1 MSFIESLPSI
11 TSGLYGIISPTIKNS
26 RTKDTFLDSSSIED
40 VYSTPFGYSDYDS
53 LQQAYNPLLLA
64 RTNYK
69 SSDIR
74 NTTAGEGIYN
84 TLSGITSGALAG
96 SQLGGKWGALAG
108 SVLGAAGGIGGW
120 ILGDREA
127 QRAADNLNA
136 EASLANSRYLNN
148 YNNNAL
154 NISNDLFN
162 TAALNINAFG
172 GKLNNYTKYKLR
184 TQPYSNTEIKS
195 NMKYTGINN
204 YFAYGGNTNTPN
216 NWSNMVS
223 SIDEGG
229 THEQN
234 SLGGVPYGVDS
245 EGTPNLVEEGEV
257 VYNDYVF
264 SNRLK
269 PTKKQLEELNLP
281 KKFNGKTFAEIA
293 KDIQKESSETPN
305 DPISK
310 NTLEDSMS
318 KLAVLQEDTK
328 ERENIGVNNQTTSQ
342 NTFDEGG
349 ILDSNV
355 SNKNKLNWGEIARF
369 IPAISS
375 SIQAL
380 SDSFGWTNKEDYTNA
395 DLIRKASRNI
405 RNVSYRP
412 VGNYLGYTP
421 FDTNYES
428 NRLANTS
435 LGAQRSI
442 TNASS
447 GNRAAAIAN
456 LLSLNRNTTESM
468 GDTYRKALDYN
479 NTQRQAVAQFNNSID
494 QTNAQNA
501 LRAVIYNQQADQQ
514 RAEMLIREAQL
525 RDAIETTASGARSTN
540 LSNAFNNIGNVGVD
554 RFNSKLAWDFIKANG
569 LEDQYRNYMETKSL
583 GGKIQRTKKKRG
595 LTY

>member
-1 MSFIESLPSI
+1 M
-11 TSGLYGIISPTIKNS
+11 
-26 RTKDTFLDSSSIED
+26 
-40 VYSTPFGYSDYDS
+40 
-53 LQQAYNPLLLA
+53 A
-64 RTNYK
+64 
-69 SSDIR
+69 
-74 NTTAGEGIYN
+74 
-84 TLSGITSGALAG
+84 
-96 SQLGGKWGALAG
+96 
-108 SVLGAAGGIGGW
+108 
-120 ILGDREA
+120 
-127 QRAADNLNA
+127 NA
-136 EASLANSRYLNN
+136 RYLNN

-184 TQPYSNTEIKS
+184 TQPYNNTEIKP
-195 NMKYTGINN
+195 NMKYTGVNN
-204 YFAYGGNTNTPN
+204 YFAYGGDTSTPN

-245 EGTPNLVEEGEV
+245 EGIPNLVEEGEV

-281 KKFNGKTFAEIA
+281 KKYDGKTFAEIA

-328 ERENIGVNNQTTSQ
+328 EKENINTDTQAANQ
-342 NTFDEGG
+342 NTFAEGG
-349 ILDSNV
+349 DLNNSTSSKAKLD
-355 SNKNKLNWGEIARF
+355 WGEIARF
-369 IPAISS
+369 APAIGSG
-375 SIQAL
+375 IQAL
-380 SDSFGWTNKEDYTNA
+380 TDAFGWTNKEDYTNA
-395 DLIRKASRNI
+395 DLIRRASRGI

-412 VGNYLGYTP
+412 VGSYLGYTP

-428 NRLANTS
+428 SRLANTG
-435 LGAQRSI
+435 LGTQRSVANI
-442 TNASS
+442 SS

-456 LLSLNRNTTESM
+456 LLSLNRNITESM

-479 NTQRQAVAQFNNSID
+479 NAQRQAVAQFNNSID
-494 QTNAQNA
+494 QANAQNA
-501 LRAVIYNQQADQQ
+501 LRAAVYNQQADTQ
-514 RAEMLIREAQL
+514 RAEMLVREAQL
-525 RDAIETTASGARSTN
+525 RDAIESTASGARSTN

-554 RFNSKLAWDFIKANG
+554 RFNNKLAWDFIKANG
-569 LEDQYRNYMETKSL
+569 LEEQYRNYMETKAF
-583 GGKIQRTKKKRG
+583 GGKIQRAKKKKG